1 GEVYV
6 DKHGRIKVQ
15 FHWDRLGKYD
25 VNSSCWIRVAQSVAG
40 NGWGAVFHPRVGQEV
55 IVEFVNGDPDQ
66 PIVTGALYNGSQ
78 LPPYSLPEKSSQS
91 GFKSRSVQ
99 KGNANFNELRF
110 EDKPGEE
117 HIYLHAEKL
126 FQMLVED
133 CVDIVVEN
141 NKVEKVTNDVTQ
153 DVGKNA
159 TLKVGENYTSDTGK
173 VLSLNAGKS
182 IEIKVGGA
190 SIQMSSSGEINI
202 KGNKISINGSAIAL
216 KAGQISLN

>member
-1 GEVYV
+1 DPQVHEDEASGMPTTYYNQFSCIPRDVVFKAPKLAAPVVDGPQTAAVVGPEGEEIYT
-6 DKHGRIKVQ
+6 DKLGRVKVQ

-99 KGNANFNELRF
+99 
-110 EDKPGEE
+110 
-117 HIYLHAEKL
+117 
-126 FQMLVED
+126 
-133 CVDIVVEN
+133 
-141 NKVEKVTNDVTQ
+141 
-153 DVGKNA
+153 
-159 TLKVGENYTSDTGK
+159 
-173 VLSLNAGKS
+173 
-182 IEIKVGGA
+182 
-190 SIQMSSSGEINI
+190 
-202 KGNKISINGSAIAL
+202 
-216 KAGQISLN
+216 